1 MNDYRIQ
8 SFKAIIQLEKL
19 FNMVN
24 ETSGW
29 FARLDGTCQDREQQI
44 GIWIEAW
51 EKSVIDDVPIS
62 TGLPN
67 NWPSLPAGLLSDP
80 GIVLDQLVSRNE
92 AEKDGRSVKGV
103 TIMPAKFADM
113 ILADEFKNTNRLKKK
128 EPLAT
133 ISLDA
138 LPPGFRAYAEQ
149 MNNEVKKESDI
160 SSETYEVS
168 DNETKTGIPI
178 PFADPAVGA
187 GIFPERMFRIH
198 SERCEDLNPNQQKED
213 TKRLLNGLQLMD
225 SSMMSINITRKR
237 LLIVLIKL
245 GLVSPGIETDC
256 QISRSMAENILEKN
270 VVCDDLLRG
279 EWPWNDEPIL
289 LVSKPPWVRIKDKFR
304 NEENGS
310 ELRKEMS
317 NELKIISGKDGGLRF
332 SALRGN
338 VNLYRLYVERALQI
352 TKKDGK
358 VTMVVPD
365 SLLREKSSIPLR
377 KILVSKNRWESA
389 WSFSDSQKIF
399 PGISQ
404 GVLVIGV
411 IVGGRTEVLTSFGPL
426 ELSDLS
432 NNGLSSKAPFL
443 ELERGPWST
452 WTDASWAVP
461 KMPRDTYERNL
472 SLKAINDLAD
482 QPRLCEEDCW
492 LNQSGKNIRVR
503 VGEIDQS
510 NNFNI
515 INWQLE
521 NTGVPLIRSN
531 HFKLDGNK
539 VIIDHPA
546 FDGDYDQES
555 MQTHQ
560 SMWVGDVKNNE
571 IPRIACQAVVNSG
584 LKRRLLWSVVP
595 KNCVLGNSVNYLQ
608 IPKETCNVLEE
619 EFGSLYEGLNTIVN
633 HLNSESLNTWSK
645 VWAANNNVNNYEI
658 AGLPFPTPK
667 IVSSLSFK
675 GNKRDV

>member
-1 MNDYRIQ
+1 
-8 SFKAIIQLEKL
+8 
-19 FNMVN
+19 MVN
-24 ETSGW
+24 EAAGW
-29 FARLDGTCQDREQQI
+29 FARLDCECQKRELQI
-44 GIWIEAW
+44 DIWSDSW
-51 EKSVIDDVPIS
+51 EESVVSNVPIAS
-62 TGLPN
+62 TLPN
-67 NWPSLPAGLLSDP
+67 NWPTLPAGLLSNP
-80 GIVLDQLVSRNE
+80 GAVLDQLISRYE
-92 AEKDGRSVKGV
+92 AEEDGRSVKGV
-103 TIMPAKFADM
+103 YTMPAKFVDI
-113 ILADEFKNTNRLKKK
+113 ILTDEFKNTNNLKKK

-133 ISLDA
+133 ISLSA
-138 LPPGFRAYAEQ
+138 LPPGFRAYAQ
-149 MNNEVKKESDI
+149 QINDEVRKESDY
-160 SSETYEVS
+160 SSEVYE
-168 DNETKTGIPI
+168 NLEHQTITGIPI

-187 GIFPERMFRIH
+187 GIIPERMFRIH
-198 SERCEDLNPNQQKED
+198 AERCEDLNQKQQKED

-225 SSMMSINITRKR
+225 SSMMSVKITRKR

-245 GLVSPGIETDC
+245 GLVSPDIETDG

-317 NELKIISGKDGGLRF
+317 DELKGVSGNDGKLRF

-352 TKKDGK
+352 VKKDGR

-377 KILVSKNRWESA
+377 KILVSNNQWETA
-389 WSFSDSQKIF
+389 WSFSDNQKIF
-399 PGISQ
+399 PGAPQ

-411 IVGGRTEVLTSFGPL
+411 IVGGKTEVLTSFGPL
-426 ELSDLS
+426 ENGDISSKD
-432 NNGLSSKAPFL
+432 GLSSKAPFL

-461 KMPRDTYERNL
+461 RMPRDPYERNHA
-472 SLKAINDLAD
+472 LKAINNLAD
-482 QPRLCEEDCW
+482 QPRLCEVDCW
-492 LNQSGKNIRVR
+492 LNQSGENIRVR
-503 VGEIDQS
+503 VGEVALS
-510 NNFNI
+510 NNNNI
-515 INWQLE
+515 SNWDLG
-521 NTGVPLIRSN
+521 TKGIPLIRGN
-531 HFKLDGNK
+531 HFALVGDK

-546 FDGDYDQES
+546 FN
-555 MQTHQ
+555 
-560 SMWVGDVKNNE
+560 KNLE
-571 IPRIACQAVVNSG
+571 KDSIKRYQASWKGEMKTEGIQRIACQAVANSSS
-584 LKRRLLWSVVP
+584 KRRLLWSVIS

-608 IPKETCNVLEE
+608 IPTDTCQILKEQFGTLE
-619 EFGSLYEGLNTIVN
+619 EGLNTIVE
-633 HLNSESLNTWSK
+633 HLNSDSLNVWSK
-645 VWAANNNVNNYEI
+645 VWSANNNVNNYEI